1 MVMPFEKN
9 YTDMLTWKEM
19 NENIWDITQ
28 PADPHYRNW
37 SSSDQL
43 TKGVDNIAATE
54 CIKLAARLYKINF

>member
-28 PADPHYRNW
+28 PADPHYRN
-37 SSSDQL
+37 
-43 TKGVDNIAATE
+43 
-54 CIKLAARLYKINF
+54 